1 MFVGVKVSVA
11 RLRTPVVEKG
21 GAGGSTTSSSG
32 GGSAN
37 QMSLKQ
43 EDAMDGFSIL
53 FVFILGVVLVVAQF
67 QLFAIKRY
75 LHDLLQLQ
83 LALHRVTGEPHLLCV
98 AKPHPI
104 EPMQVT
110 VVQSRT
116 AGSGAS

>member
-1 MFVGVKVSVA
+1 
-11 RLRTPVVEKG
+11 
-21 GAGGSTTSSSG
+21 
-32 GGSAN
+32 
-37 QMSLKQ
+37 
-43 EDAMDGFSIL
+43 MDGFSVL
-53 FVFILGVVLVVAQF
+53 FLFILGVVLVVAQF

-83 LALHRVTGEPHLLCV
+83 LALHGVTEEPHLLCV
-98 AKPHPI
+98 AQAHPM